1 MEMGKSTKSQPQP
14 SFFHPCAEHP
24 SPAEILLSSFAP
36 PPPLFA
42 LPSKPPPPPPFP
54 QSQCPHIRKRR

>member
-14 SFFHPCAEHP
+14 SFLYPCAEHP
-24 SPAEILLSSFAP
+24 SLAETLLSSFTP

-42 LPSKPPPPPPFP
+42 LSSKPPPLLAPPPVSMP
-54 QSQCPHIRKRR
+54 SYQ

>member
-14 SFFHPCAEHP
+14 QPSFLYPCAEHP
-24 SPAEILLSSFAP
+24 SLAEILLSSFTP

-42 LPSKPPPPPPFP
+42 LSSKPPPLLAPPPISVLSY
-54 QSQCPHIRKRR
+54 Q